1 MRYLIGLA
9 ARTFDPE
16 GAMLVPWQD
25 GTESESIARRVNRV
39 RTLDGGV
46 SVSDRGHAPGD
57 RTLTLSLAGLPLAT
71 VERARRLLRLHGQLT
86 VSLRDGCYTGTPRE
100 YNERQKTLT
109 VLISGAA

>member
-16 GAMLVPWQD
+16 GTLLVPWQD

-57 RTLTLSLAGLPLAT
+57 RTLTLSLQGLPLAT
-71 VERARRLLRLHGQLT
+71 VERARRLLRLHSQVT
-86 VSLRDGCYTGTPRE
+86 VSLRDGAFTGRTSAYDE
-100 YNERQKTLT
+100 NRQTLT
-109 VLISGAA
+109 VLITGTA

>member
-16 GAMLVPWQD
+16 GALLVPWQD

-46 SVSDRGHAPGD
+46 AVSDRGYAPGD
-57 RTLTLSLAGLPLAT
+57 RTLTLSLAGLPFDT
-71 VERARRLLRLHGQLT
+71 VERARRLLRLHSHVT
-86 VSLRDGCYTGTPRE
+86 VSLRDGAFTGRTER
-100 YNERQKTLT
+100 YNENRNELT
-109 VLISGAA
+109 VLITGTA